1 MVRGHQKPTFL
12 PTLPPPPPLHI
23 HTCIMLWLLGAQFSF
38 FRKVYNA
45 LFGCYTL
52 YRPVAD
58 TGFEFPNKQLA
69 KKLVSKR
76 DILNDVRRR
85 KKAGDLPPV
94 YPNGWFSLIRSEE
107 VAVGASTSVNALGE
121 NFAVFR
127 DTGGK
132 VHILDAY
139 CAHLGANLAVGGRV
153 CGYTLQ
159 ASVP

>member
-1 MVRGHQKPTFL
+1 MHNYIL
-12 PTLPPPPPLHI
+12 
-23 HTCIMLWLLGAQFSF
+23 
-38 FRKVYNA
+38 RKVYRA
-45 LFGCYTL
+45 LFGCYTK

-58 TGFEFPNKQLA
+58 AGFEFPSNQVV

-76 DILNDVRRR
+76 DVLNAVRRR

-94 YPNGWFSLIRSEE
+94 YPNGWFGLIRSEE
-107 VAVGASTSVNALGE
+107 LAVGASTSVNALGE

-127 DTGGK
+127 DTGGE

-153 CGYTLQ
+153 RMLDFM
-159 ASVP
+159 P